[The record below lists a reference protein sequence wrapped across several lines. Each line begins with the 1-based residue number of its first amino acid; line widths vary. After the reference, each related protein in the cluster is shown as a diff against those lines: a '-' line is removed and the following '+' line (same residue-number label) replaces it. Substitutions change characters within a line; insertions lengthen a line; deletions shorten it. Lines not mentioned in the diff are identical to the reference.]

1 MQNDEVDVSEQVGM
15 VFVVLKDMSKDQQ
28 MNPQQRKLA
37 LRQSKFA
44 HYSESENLE
53 DDDSDDDSNDEPSV

>member
-28 MNPQQRKLA
+28 MNP
-37 LRQSKFA
+37 
-44 HYSESENLE
+44 
-53 DDDSDDDSNDEPSV
+53 